1 MEVLIVVGW
10 CSFGQ
15 AEVASDGRW
24 AAVVLHSLI
33 GQDLE
38 VAHVAQCY
46 PVDQCDRGGGL
57 VSVPN
62 RPIPLYER
70 ENIYQKREREK
81 ESVSSLFHSSSSGFL
96 LYMYSLLCLSR
107 MSMCVGGVLRSEE
120 K

>member
-1 MEVLIVVGW
+1 MEVLVVVGW

-15 AEVASDGRW
+15 AEVASDGRR

-46 PVDQCDRGGGL
+46 PVDQRDRGGGL

-70 ENIYQKREREK
+70 ECMPKRERRKRE
-81 ESVSSLFHSSSSGFL
+81 VSSLFHSSSSGFL
-96 LYMYSLLCLSR
+96 LYIYSLFMLSR
-107 MSMCVGGVLRSEE
+107 MSMCVGGV
-120 K
+120 